1 MSSLEI
7 LRIGQFDPE
16 LADRLGR
23 HLGGQFH
30 VSFAVSAVVPEP
42 SFAFHP
48 ERGQYH
54 SSAILAWL
62 EKQDRPGLWRTLA
75 VTDADLYIPILTF
88 VFGEAR
94 LGPGPAI
101 VSTHRLRQ
109 EFYGLP
115 ADPELLFQR
124 LARES
129 IHELGHTLGL
139 RHCEDYGCAM
149 AGSPGV
155 EWIDLK
161 GSTLCDLCKTRI
173 GLLEPAAN
181 R

>member
-1 MSSLEI
+1 MNPLEI
-7 LRIGQFDPE
+7 VRIGPFDPG
-16 LADRLGR
+16 LAERLGR
-23 HLGGQFH
+23 ELASELHVPFLLGP
-30 VSFAVSAVVPEP
+30 VLPEP
-42 SFAFHP
+42 SFAYHP
-48 ERGQYH
+48 ERCQFH
-54 SSAILAWL
+54 SSEILGWL
-62 EKQDRPGLWRTLA
+62 EKRAHPDIWRTLA

-94 LGPGPAI
+94 LGPGAAI
-101 VSTHRLRQ
+101 VSTHRLHQ

-115 ADPELLFQR
+115 PDADLLFQR
-124 LARES
+124 LLREA
-129 IHELGHTLGL
+129 IHEMGHTLGL

-161 GSTLCDLCKTRI
+161 GSTLCDFCKTRV